1 MIDFSGIIVFVSVL
15 ILITSI
21 IVFMA
26 GIVDKQILFCS
37 NCKSGK
43 FSPKLKD
50 KGKDFP
56 CKKCQKLMEWIEIP
70 EDLYQVRVS
79 YFRIMYSL
87 FYPIIFFGI
96 IFDILPDYYSS
107 SLSVGIIGGFI
118 SLVVGSILVCII
130 LNLRSRRQILNW
142 AGKSS

>member
-50 KGKDFP
+50 KGKDIP

-70 EDLYQVRVS
+70 EDLYQVRVI

-87 FYPIIFFGI
+87 FYPIIFFTI
-96 IFDILPDYYSS
+96 LFDFFPDYYF
-107 SLSVGIIGGFI
+107 SLSYGFFGGII
-118 SLVVGSILVCII
+118 SLIVVGII

-142 AGKSS
+142 AIKSS